1 MEEQLKSIIKDAV
14 REALQELE
22 NKKPKEVLSPKEL
35 AEWLGVSQA
44 WISVN
49 KDKLQMPYFKCGGD
63 KFYRSDIEKW
73 IEEQK
78 EDVNSERQFKP
89 KTFIRVS
96 KNIKKV
102 IWWLRLLY
110 KVF

>member
-1 MEEQLKSIIKDAV
+1 MEEQLKSIIKDAI
-14 REALQELE
+14 REVLAEYE
-22 NKKPKEVLSPKEL
+22 DKKPKEVLSPKEL

-49 KDKLQMPYFKCGGD
+49 KDKLGIPYFKCGGD

-78 EDVNSERQFKP
+78 EDTKCSKP
-89 KTFIRVS
+89 VQVVRARVA
-96 KNIKKV
+96 KLKI
-102 IWWLRLLY
+102 I
-110 KVF
+110 